1 MKASRKGQDAF
12 EGVGADPARQ
22 LPKRLFVGELKLTD
36 FRNYASAKLT
46 LDPRPVLL
54 VGDNGSGKTNLLEAV
69 SLLGAG
75 HGLRG
80 RPYAELCRKDGAG
93 GFAIA
98 ARVTSRH
105 DEIEIGTGIA
115 AGTPELTTGRA
126 VRIGGK
132 EQSAGALADLVK
144 LVWLIPAMDGL
155 FTGPASER
163 RRFLDR
169 LLLAIDPKM
178 RNPLGRYERA
188 MRQRNRLFQ
197 LREYGGALFGGL
209 EEQMAEAGVAIAAA
223 RLDAVARLSALID
236 RTREARGDG
245 PFPFALLSLEGTLE
259 SALGERPATEV
270 EDEFRLR
277 LEVARERD
285 RAASRALEGPHL
297 SDLVVVHGPKNAPA
311 HHCSSGEQK
320 ALLIGLVLAKAE
332 LIKELEGVSP
342 LVLLD
347 EVAAH
352 LDAARREALFAEILG
367 LNAQAWMT
375 GTERDLFT
383 PLAESTQYFSV
394 ANGRVAR
401 LGTADGGDAE
411 SPPA

>member
-1 MKASRKGQDAF
+1 MRASRKGQSGLAAAETDTLRA
-12 EGVGADPARQ
+12 

-36 FRNYASAKLT
+36 FRNYARAALA
-46 LDPRPVLL
+46 LDERPVVL

-75 HGLRG
+75 QGLRG
-80 RPYAELCRKDGAG
+80 RPYGELCRKEGSG

-105 DEIEIGTGIA
+105 GEIEIGTGFGLGIGPE
-115 AGTPELTTGRA
+115 AGRT

-132 EQSAGALADLVK
+132 EQSAGALADHVK

-169 LLLAIDPKM
+169 LVVTIDPKM
-178 RNPLGRYERA
+178 RGPLNRYERA

-197 LREYGGALFGGL
+197 LREYAGALFAGL
-209 EEQMAEAGVAIAAA
+209 EEQMAEAGVAIAASRRDA
-223 RLDAVARLSALID
+223 IERLTQQIE
-236 RTREARGDG
+236 RTRKARGPS
-245 PFPFALLSLEGTLE
+245 PFPFAVLALEGTLE
-259 SALGERPATEV
+259 SALEDRPATEV
-270 EDEFRLR
+270 EDEFRLA
-277 LEVARERD
+277 LVQGRERD
-285 RAASRALEGPHL
+285 RAASRALAGPHL
-297 SDLVVVHGPKNAPA
+297 SDLIVIHGPQNAPA
-311 HHCSSGEQK
+311 PHCSSGEQK
-320 ALLIGLVLAKAE
+320 ALLLGLILAKAE
-332 LIKELEGVSP
+332 LIRELEGVSP

-352 LDAARREALFAEILG
+352 LDASRREALFAEILR

-375 GTERDLFT
+375 GTDRDLFR
-383 PLAESTQYFSV
+383 PMAQEAQI
-394 ANGRVAR
+394 
-401 LGTADGGDAE
+401 LGVNRGKIRA
-411 SPPA
+411 